1 MILLAKQKYVMFLM
15 SGYLTMHLSL
25 QMPGLGNLVAV
36 LTLMVPC
43 PELGQGFCYQEES
56 KWNSERGGNRE
67 EGTHQRVEVLTAWR
81 GW

>member
-1 MILLAKQKYVMFLM
+1 
-15 SGYLTMHLSL
+15 
-25 QMPGLGNLVAV
+25 MPGLGNLVAV

-81 GW
+81 RW